1 MKILYTE
8 LFRVF
13 RKYPFGITVVLIL
26 DILEIIF
33 LSLNPSVIGVCIDRL
48 FMGEYKWIYFLITI
62 QLLLIIVRAANK
74 IYDTKVYERIIM
86 DEYNAYYEKEIEINP
101 DDSQISS
108 RLNLTDEIP
117 MFFETGLVQLI
128 SILTGIMVALVF
140 ILIYSGF
147 ILFIVAIITSMA
159 VCFFT
164 RKFHVK
170 IAKNN
175 SGLQDHDEKRE
186 KIIYSRNRQDVRN
199 FTRKILQ
206 LRIANS
212 NLDATGYFLTD
223 VLQALLLIFALRF
236 TLCADNY
243 TSGQVFSIITY
254 IMLLNEHISDINE
267 VRVDVYRL
275 MDSVSR
281 LVSNDE
287 SE

>member
-1 MKILYTE
+1 M
-8 LFRVF
+8 F
-13 RKYPFGITVVLIL
+13 
-26 DILEIIF
+26 LEI
-33 LSLNPSVIGVCIDRL
+33 
-48 FMGEYKWIYFLITI
+48 
-62 QLLLIIVRAANK
+62 
-74 IYDTKVYERIIM
+74 
-86 DEYNAYYEKEIEINP
+86 
-101 DDSQISS
+101 
-108 RLNLTDEIP
+108 
-117 MFFETGLVQLI
+117 GLVQII
-128 SILTGIMVALVF
+128 SILTGIMVALIF

-147 ILFIVAIITSMA
+147 ILFIVAILTSVA

-175 SGLQDHDEKRE
+175 SELQDHDEKRE

-212 NLDATGYFLTD
+212 NLDAKGYLVTD
-223 VLQALLLIFALRF
+223 VLQSLLLIFALCF
-236 TLCADNY
+236 TLCTDNY

-287 SE
+287 SG